1 MTGPGARVTGLPL
14 AARCALAAYPG
25 WWRERYGQDQ
35 ERFLEDLAGDGRPL
49 FRAVT
54 DLAYGAVRVRLRPAG
69 MPQTV
74 GAWRDRARASIAWAT
89 VPALA
94 VLLLVSAVEQHSFG
108 SSIDAGPSTSLSPG
122 GRVAADAMSA
132 INSASVVILLLLL
145 VGWGLVGC
153 LADRAPS
160 GRARK
165 RWLLLTTAP
174 LAAGVVEIGLNL
186 LRFRLTP
193 TVIGRLAGGSTAVA
207 HGGHPLAAS
216 VVSVAWDVVGV
227 AGLLSIF
234 CVVLAVRSADLQVRD
249 LRGGVWLS
257 QLMAIVLLI
266 TAVAVVAWGIGV
278 THQPPIPRADLI
290 GSGPG
295 VRPWTGIQTSI
306 AAEWPLVSAG
316 LVAIS
321 IVTAWAA
328 LSARRSYKAARE
340 LILLEA

>member
-1 MTGPGARVTGLPL
+1 MTGLPL

-25 WWRERYGQDQ
+25 WWCERYRQDQ
-35 ERFLEDLAGDGRPL
+35 ERFLEDLASDGRPL
-49 FRAVT
+49 RRAVMN
-54 DLAYGAVRVRLRPAG
+54 LAAGAVRVRLRPAG

-74 GAWRDRARASIAWAT
+74 GAWRDRTRASVAWAT

-94 VLLLVSAVEQHSFG
+94 GLLLVSAVEQHSFG
-108 SSIDAGPSTSLSPG
+108 SSTGAGPSTSLSTG
-122 GRVAADAMSA
+122 GRVAADAMTA
-132 INSASVVILLLLL
+132 INWASLTMILLLL

-165 RWLLLTTAP
+165 RWLLLTVAP

-186 LRFRLTP
+186 LRFRLMPTV

-216 VVSVAWDVVGV
+216 VVSVAWEVVGV

-234 CVVLAVRSADLQVRD
+234 CVVLATRSADLQVRD

-257 QLMAIVLLI
+257 QLMAIVLFI
-266 TAVAVVAWGIGV
+266 TAVVVVAWGIGV

-290 GSGPG
+290 GFGPG

-306 AAEWPLVSAG
+306 AAESPLVSAG

-328 LSARRSYKAARE
+328 LSARRGYKAARE
-340 LILLEA
+340 LLLLDA

>member
-1 MTGPGARVTGLPL
+1 VTGLPL

-25 WWRERYGQDQ
+25 WWRERYREDQ
-35 ERFLEDLAGDGRPL
+35 ERFLEDLVHDGRPL
-49 FRAVT
+49 RRAVVN
-54 DLAYGAVRVRLRPAG
+54 LAAGAVRVRLRPAG

-74 GAWRDRARASIAWAT
+74 GAWRDRTRASIAWAT

-94 VLLLVSAVEQHSFG
+94 VLLLTVAIEQHSFRY
-108 SSIDAGPSTSLSPG
+108 SMWAGPHTALSPG
-122 GRVAADAMSA
+122 GRVAADAMTG
-132 INSASVVILLLLL
+132 IQWASVVILLLLL
-145 VGWGLVGC
+145 TGWGLVGR
-153 LADRAPS
+153 LADRAPR
-160 GRARK
+160 GRAGR

-186 LRFRLTP
+186 LRIRLMPTV
-193 TVIGRLAGGSTAVA
+193 TVIGGLASGSTTVA

-234 CVVLAVRSADLQVRD
+234 CVVLAARNADLHVSD
-249 LRGGVWLS
+249 LRGGVWLA
-257 QLMAIVLLI
+257 QLTAIVLFI
-266 TAVAVVAWGIGV
+266 VAVAVIAWGIGV

-295 VRPWTGIQTSI
+295 IHPWISMQTSI
-306 AAEWPLVSAG
+306 AAEWPLISAC

-328 LSARRSYKAARE
+328 LSARRSYTAARE
-340 LILLEA
+340 LLLIDA